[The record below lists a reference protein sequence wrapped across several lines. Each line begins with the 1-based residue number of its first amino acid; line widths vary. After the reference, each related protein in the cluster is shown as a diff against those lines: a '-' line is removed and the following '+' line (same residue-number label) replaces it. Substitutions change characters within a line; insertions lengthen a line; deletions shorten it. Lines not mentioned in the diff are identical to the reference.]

1 MEIPKDQPVAAQVR
15 ANAAQTLKPF
25 ASSVHH
31 PRGPCRKERSP
42 QLSISSALP
51 AVRTGVQT
59 WQCWCGLPVLC
70 VQVASPIAS
79 LSSHSDPWPFY
90 IATAISE
97 CHVVLQSQ
105 RASKPGSLRG
115 AA

>member
-25 ASSVHH
+25 ASSV
-31 PRGPCRKERSP
+31 PAAPAAKSAVLSFPSAQPCLLCVLVSRLGNAS
-42 QLSISSALP
+42 
-51 AVRTGVQT
+51 
-59 WQCWCGLPVLC
+59 CWCGLPVLC

-115 AA
+115 GA